1 MIVSMPDTRVVTVL
15 PGNPRVG
22 GAPLGPRLPPTICR
36 RLAYVNGAPGSL
48 RFTARQN
55 KPMLSENSPT
65 LYCVPERFRLILF
78 CKRAVSSRR
87 GLARLRSMARQLP
100 QKNTG
105 TDAPRRLPTERR
117 GAFFFCVKAFLFG
130 QQEGVMSISRRRI
143 LKSTGGGLAGILATG
158 VAPYHFVR
166 NIAKAAEGDTIKVG
180 ILHSLSGTI
189 AIIESSLHNAEL
201 LAIEEINAKG
211 GVLGKKI
218 QPVVEDPQSMVQV
231 FAEKAKRLLL
241 EEKVVAVLGCYTS
254 ASRQSVL
261 PVFEENNGVL
271 LYPTLYEAQECS
283 KNCFYTGAVPNQQ
296 LDDFVPWIINTL
308 GRKKFYLIGA
318 NYIYPKETNREVKAL
333 LQKHG
338 GTTVAE
344 EYSPLGSTEFSTNIN
359 KIASSG
365 CDIVFSDLVGDQIVA
380 FYKQFKEFGITAKD
394 IPICTPITTEQE
406 IAAMGAE
413 NAIGHYTSFNY
424 FQSVDTPQN
433 KSFVER
439 YKAKYGKDAVTN
451 AVMEAA
457 YFQTYFLAQA
467 IAKVKSTD
475 ADALIFDG
483 LPGQEFLAPQGK
495 VKIDEKNHHTWLWAR
510 IGKANEQGQFDVVW
524 KSEDWIR
531 PQPWVPY
538 LYPNKNCDFT
548 DKRVLDRVKKPWS
561 QEKNRSGTIDL

>member
-1 MIVSMPDTRVVTVL
+1 
-15 PGNPRVG
+15 
-22 GAPLGPRLPPTICR
+22 
-36 RLAYVNGAPGSL
+36 
-48 RFTARQN
+48 
-55 KPMLSENSPT
+55 
-65 LYCVPERFRLILF
+65 
-78 CKRAVSSRR
+78 
-87 GLARLRSMARQLP
+87 
-100 QKNTG
+100 
-105 TDAPRRLPTERR
+105 
-117 GAFFFCVKAFLFG
+117 
-130 QQEGVMSISRRRI
+130 
-143 LKSTGGGLAGILATG
+143 
-158 VAPYHFVR
+158 
-166 NIAKAAEGDTIKVG
+166 
-180 ILHSLSGTI
+180 
-189 AIIESSLHNAEL
+189 
-201 LAIEEINAKG
+201 
-211 GVLGKKI
+211 
-218 QPVVEDPQSMVQV
+218 
-231 FAEKAKRLLL
+231 
-241 EEKVVAVLGCYTS
+241 
-254 ASRQSVL
+254 
-261 PVFEENNGVL
+261 L

-365 CDIVFSDLVGDQIVA
+365 ADIVFSDLVGDQIVA

-406 IAAMGAE
+406 IAAMGPE
-413 NAIGHYTSFNY
+413 NAVGHYTSFNY

-439 YKAKYGKDAVTN
+439 YKAKYGKNAVTN

-467 IAKVKSTD
+467 LEKTKSTD
-475 ADALIFDG
+475 ADALIFEG
-483 LPGQEFLAPQGK
+483 LPGQEFQAPQGK

-538 LYPNKNCDFT
+538 LYPDKTCDFT
-548 DKRVLDRVKKPWS
+548 DKRVLERLKKPWAE
-561 QEKNRSGTIDL
+561 EKNRSGTINL